1 MKDFEDVLKQYEPM
15 ISANIR
21 KLHIYRDFD
30 QYRQIGR
37 VALWQAWLRFEE
49 EKGNFTPFAYRSI
62 RGAMLDELK
71 RESRFEENMIPTED
85 QMLTEWVEA
94 KEEWLEPS
102 NETLQLAIEAL
113 SLQEREL
120 LKWLFTERRT
130 QAECAC
136 LAGVSVPAIKKRRE
150 RILLKMRGLLAVYKG

>member
-37 VALWQAWLRFEE
+37 VALWQAWQRFDV
-49 EKGNFTPFAYRSI
+49 EKGHFTPFAYRSI

-71 RESRFEENMIPTED
+71 RESRHEEHV
-85 QMLTEWVEA
+85 MLTEDEVLTEWLEA
-94 KEEWLEPS
+94 KEEWLEPRS
-102 NETLQLAIEAL
+102 ETLQLAMESL
-113 SLQEREL
+113 SLQDRRL
-120 LKWLFTERRT
+120 LNWLFTERRT

-136 LAGVSVPAIKKRRE
+136 LADVSVPAIKKRRE
-150 RILLKMRGLLAVYKG
+150 RILLKMRRLLVTQEG